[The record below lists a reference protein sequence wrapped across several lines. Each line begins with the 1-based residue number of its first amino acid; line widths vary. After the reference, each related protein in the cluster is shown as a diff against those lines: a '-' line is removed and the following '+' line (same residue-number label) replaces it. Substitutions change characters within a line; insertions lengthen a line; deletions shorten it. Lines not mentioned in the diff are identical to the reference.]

1 MWRGAAHTRLRFIP
15 CPGAGQGRGRGR
27 QTTDRPVAEPWS
39 WRARIG
45 VLLLAAVFFALVTAD
60 RLLPPELSRLQ
71 HESLRVLAADG
82 TLLHVER
89 SADGYWRLP
98 VRLAEVDPAYVAALL
113 AFEDQ
118 RFRRHPG
125 VDPLALARA
134 AGQWLRH
141 GRIVSGGSTIT
152 MQLARLLEPRPRTLG
167 AKLIECLRALQLEAH
182 FSKDELLAMYLTLAP
197 YGGNLEGLRA
207 ASLAW
212 FGKSPRELRPAEYA
226 LLVALPQSPTRLRP
240 DRRPEAARLARDK
253 VLMRLAAAG
262 VLDAAR
268 AAEAREEAV
277 PAQRLTLPRAV
288 PHLAAALH
296 AAQPQ
301 AFELH
306 STLDAR
312 VQAETA
318 TLAQR
323 ALAGLGAQV
332 NAALVVV
339 EQRSGRVL
347 AYVGAAE
354 LRDPQRHGSVDLLR
368 ALRSPGSTL
377 KPLVYGLAFDDGV
390 LHPDTRIDDVPTRF
404 GDYSPGNFMERYYGE
419 VSVREALQ
427 RSLNVPAV
435 AVLDRVGPLRVAQR
449 LREAGLE
456 LQLPDGAAPGLPIVL
471 GGAGMR
477 LWDLAG
483 LYAALANGGSA
494 PPLTLMEAVA
504 AVPRPPMRLL
514 GPVAAEQLA
523 RILEDAP
530 PPAEAVPPGD
540 TRQPRRIAY
549 KTGTSYGFRDAW
561 ALGYDGAHTVGV
573 WVGRPDGSP
582 NPGHFGRNTAAPLL
596 WRVFDLLAPSPRV
609 AFVEQTQL
617 PDGGRALAPN
627 WRHLAGSAARDTRA
641 TLALSFPLPGA
652 RVALPADGAPLPL
665 VASGGLRPLRWLVN
679 GVPLTGSPMRRS
691 VAWQPDGEG
700 AARVTV
706 VDAAGQSASA
716 EFWLMR

>member
-1 MWRGAAHTRLRFIP
+1 MSMPLRQWCLKHVRL
-15 CPGAGQGRGRGR
+15 GSAL
-27 QTTDRPVAEPWS
+27 A
-39 WRARIG
+39 
-45 VLLLAAVFFALVTAD
+45 VLLLGVPAALIAD
-60 RLLPPELSRLQ
+60 RLLPPDLSRLQ

-98 VRLAEVDPAYVAALL
+98 LTTAAVDPAYVAALL

-118 RFRRHPG
+118 RFRSHPG
-125 VDPLALARA
+125 VDPFALARA

-141 GRIVSGGSTIT
+141 GRVVSGGSTIT

-167 AKLIECLRALQLEAH
+167 AKFIECLRALQLEAR
-182 FSKDELLAMYLTLAP
+182 FTKDELLAMYLTLAP

-226 LLVALPQSPTRLRP
+226 LLVALPQSPSRLRP
-240 DRRPEAARLARDK
+240 DRRPDAARAARDK
-253 VLMRLAAAG
+253 VLRRLAATG
-262 VLDAAR
+262 VLDPGHAL
-268 AAEAREEAV
+268 EALQEAV
-277 PAQRLTLPRAV
+277 PQQRLPLPRAV

-296 AAQPQ
+296 AAWPQ
-301 AFELH
+301 AAELH
-306 STLDAR
+306 STLDPR
-312 VQAETA
+312 LQAEAA

-323 ALAGLGAQV
+323 ALAGLGPQQV
-332 NAALVVV
+332 NAALIVV

-354 LRDPQRHGSVDLLR
+354 ARDPQRHGSVDLLR

-435 AVLDRVGPLRVAQR
+435 AVLERVGPLRVVQR

-494 PPLTLMEAVA
+494 PPLRLTETETVPPDAAVA
-504 AVPRPPMRLL
+504 PMMRLL

-609 AFVEQTQL
+609 AFVEERQL

-627 WRHLAGSAARDTRA
+627 WRHLAGANARETRA

-652 RVALPADGAPLPL
+652 RVALPAGGAPLPL
-665 VASGGLRPLRWLVN
+665 VASGGVRPLRWLVN
-679 GVPLTGSPMRRS
+679 GLPLAGSPMRRS

-700 AARVTV
+700 VARVTV

>member
-1 MWRGAAHTRLRFIP
+1 MAA
-15 CPGAGQGRGRGR
+15 G
-27 QTTDRPVAEPWS
+27 PWS
-39 WRARIG
+39 LRARVC
-45 VLLLAAVFFALVTAD
+45 VLLLAVVYAVLLVAD
-60 RLLPPELSRLQ
+60 RALPPELTRLRQ
-71 HESLRVLAADG
+71 ESLRVLAADG

-98 VRLAEVDPAYVAALL
+98 VTLAAVDPAYVAALL

-125 VDPLALARA
+125 VDPLALTRA

-141 GRIVSGGSTIT
+141 GRVVSGGSTIT

-167 AKLIECLRALQLEAH
+167 AKFIECLRALQLEAH
-182 FSKDELLAMYLTLAP
+182 FGKDELLAMYLTLAP

-212 FGKSPRELRPAEYA
+212 FGKEPRELRPAEYA
-226 LLVALPQSPTRLRP
+226 LLVALPQSPSRLRP
-240 DRRPEAARLARDK
+240 DRRPAAARAARDK
-253 VLMRLAAAG
+253 VLGRLTAAG
-262 VLDAAR
+262 VLDAVH
-268 AAEAREEAV
+268 AAEARAETV
-277 PAQRLTLPRAV
+277 PQQRRPLPRTVA
-288 PHLAAALH
+288 HLAAVLH
-296 AAQPQ
+296 AERPGV
-301 AFELH
+301 FDLR

-323 ALAGLGAQV
+323 ALAGLGPQV

-347 AYVGAAE
+347 AYVGAA
-354 LRDPQRHGSVDLLR
+354 DTQDAQRHGSVDLLR

-404 GDYSPGNFMERYYGE
+404 GDYSPGNFMDRYYGE

-435 AVLDRVGPLRVAQR
+435 AVLDRVGPLRLVQR

-471 GGAGMR
+471 GGAGTR

-494 PPLTLMEAVA
+494 PPLTPYADAPTAPVA
-504 AVPRPPMRLL
+504 PMRLL
-514 GPVAAEQLA
+514 GPVAAEQVA
-523 RILEDAP
+523 RILEDAA

-596 WRVFDLLAPSPRV
+596 WRVFDLLAPSARV
-609 AFVEQTQL
+609 AFVDAVRL

-627 WRHLAGSAARDTRA
+627 WRHLAGAAARDTRA

-665 VASGGLRPLRWLVN
+665 VASGGVRPLRWLVN
-679 GVPLTGSPMRRS
+679 GVPIPAAAMRRS

-700 AARVTV
+700 LARVTV